1 MEKGQ
6 NSTLR
11 DIMQYGGVVKFNF
24 KILPIYIGDCN
35 VCQVLFHD
43 LMAAVDI

>member
-1 MEKGQ
+1 
-6 NSTLR
+6 
-11 DIMQYGGVVKFNF
+11 MQYGGVVKFYF

-35 VCQVLFHD
+35 VCHVLQDQVLFHD